1 MVLGGRSQ
9 QRRGADGHER
19 VGIDLSVRVVQ
30 GDADLLAAVLEGE
43 HVLDGLERGQLA
55 GAVGPDVHDSPGPF
69 RRQRREAG
77 AMVAGEADDLAAA
90 QRRSL
95 GQQGAPREP
104 GSSGSGSTGSG
115 SRGSGSTGSGSRGS
129 GSGGS
134 GGKGREAVLEDDH
147 VVLVGGDL

>member
-1 MVLGGRSQ
+1 MVLGGRSR

-90 QRRSL
+90 Y
-95 GQQGAPREP
+95 G
-104 GSSGSGSTGSG
+104 GSTRQQWVPGRPS
-115 SRGSGSTGSGSRGS
+115 
-129 GSGGS
+129 SGGS
-134 GGKGREAVLEDDH
+134 GGKGRKAILEDDH
-147 VVLVGGDL
+147 VI